1 VGLLHTF
8 LSSINKLANWLYEKI
23 ENIPP
28 KATRK
33 ASNLSLSLSLSLQ
46 IISISHTLLL
56 HKEITLIP
64 AAFFAF
70 FTFEKLISLPI

>member
-1 VGLLHTF
+1 VGLLHPF

-33 ASNLSLSLSLSLQ
+33 ASNLSLSLQ

-70 FTFEKLISLPI
+70 FTFEKLISRPI